1 MSYHEYKESQD
12 ISRQGFTFYAIIM
25 AAMRQADT
33 DNIIRLRIAFPEVY
47 QELDRRYHAPDGLI
61 DGEVLGGGT

>member
-1 MSYHEYKESQD
+1 
-12 ISRQGFTFYAIIM
+12 M